1 MFDTILKE
9 SLLEVPDLPALL
21 EELHTALDDEQRQ
34 RIHFR
39 EWLSE
44 DVKAEFI
51 YGRIVMH
58 SPVAEEH
65 NEANGLL
72 HRAASL
78 HADIHNIGKVRIE
91 KALVGMTRND
101 YEPDLAFWGKE
112 KADKFS
118 PKMNVYPIPD
128 LIVEIL
134 SPGSENIKR
143 DTKIKFDD
151 YAAHQVQEYW
161 IIDPDKKTIAQYLLD
176 KESGRSYELNKKVG
190 VGDFIESVVIQGFK
204 IPVLA
209 IFDAR
214 ANAEVLAGMMANDQN
229 PR

>member
-1 MFDTILKE
+1 MFERTLKE
-9 SLLEVPDLPALL
+9 TLLELPDVPALP
-21 EELHTALDDEQRQ
+21 EELHTALDDEQRR

-44 DVKAEFI
+44 DIKAEFI
-51 YGRIVMH
+51 YGKIVIH
-58 SPVAEEH
+58 SPVAHEH
-65 NEANGLL
+65 NEANGQLY
-72 HRAASL
+72 RALSIFV
-78 HADIHNIGKVRIE
+78 DINGKGKVLIE

-101 YEPDLAFWGKE
+101 YEPDLAFWGSE
-112 KADKFS
+112 KADKFG

-151 YAAHQVQEYW
+151 YAAHQVKEYW
-161 IIDPDKKTIAQYLLD
+161 IIDPDKKTIAQYLLN
-176 KESGRSYELNKKVG
+176 EETGRSYDLNKKVG
-190 VGDFIESVVIQGFK
+190 IGDHIESMVIQGFK

-209 IFDAR
+209 VFDAR
-214 ANAEVLAGMMANDQN
+214 ANAEVLAGMMANAPQ
-229 PR
+229 